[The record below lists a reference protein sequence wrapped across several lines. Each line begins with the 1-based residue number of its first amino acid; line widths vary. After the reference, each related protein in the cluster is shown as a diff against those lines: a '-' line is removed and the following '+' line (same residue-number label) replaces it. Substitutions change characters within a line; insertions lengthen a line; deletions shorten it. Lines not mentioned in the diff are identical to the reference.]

1 VAQQQARMNKQLKI
15 GWFEKNTKWL
25 LLAPTIF
32 LLLALTVYPLI
43 YALIAML
50 HKTNIRTGERTFI
63 GFQHFIEMG
72 TDPFFWNALKNT
84 VIYTGA
90 AVSVEFVL
98 GLALAIFLSTKLAG
112 RNIFRSLFLTPMML
126 PPIVAAVIFKIIYIP
141 DFGIINWFLGLIGI
155 EGIVWEASAN
165 TALLSIII
173 VDIWEWTPFMFLILL
188 AGLQA
193 IPLDPYE
200 AAEVD
205 GATKFQ
211 IFRDITFPL
220 LKPAVLIA
228 LLLRIMDTLR
238 IFDQIFIMTGGGPA
252 NATET
257 MSLYIYRHGFRFS
270 NIGYATAMSFV
281 MLILTILISNFFIS
295 RLKTEEVF

>member
-1 VAQQQARMNKQLKI
+1 VAQQQAGMNKQLKI

-155 EGIVWEASAN
+155 EGMVWEASAN

>member
-1 VAQQQARMNKQLKI
+1 MNKQLKI

-43 YALIAML
+43 YSFIAML
-50 HKTNIRTGERTFI
+50 HKINIRTGERTFI
-63 GFQHFIEMG
+63 GFQNFIEMG

-84 VIYTGA
+84 AIYTSV
-90 AVSVEFVL
+90 AVAVEFVL
-98 GLALAIFLSTKLAG
+98 GLSLAMFLSTKLAG

-141 DFGIINWFLGLIGI
+141 DFGILNWFLGLIGI
-155 EGIVWEASAN
+155 EGIIWEASVN

-205 GATKFQ
+205 GATQFQ

-220 LKPAVLIA
+220 LKPAILIA

-257 MSLYIYRHGFRFS
+257 MSLYIYRHAFRFS

>member
-1 VAQQQARMNKQLKI
+1 MNKQLKI

-25 LLAPTIF
+25 LLVPTIF

-43 YALIAML
+43 YAFIAML
-50 HKTNIRTGERTFI
+50 HKINIRTGERTFI
-63 GFQHFIEMG
+63 GFQNFIEMS
-72 TDPFFWNALKNT
+72 TDLFFWNALKNT
-84 VIYTGA
+84 AIYTGT
-90 AVSVEFVL
+90 AVAVEFVL
-98 GLALAIFLSTKLAG
+98 GLSLAMFLSTKLAG

-141 DFGIINWFLGLIGI
+141 DFGIINWFLGLFGI

-165 TALLSIII
+165 TALLSIIM

-220 LKPAVLIA
+220 LRPAVLIA

-270 NIGYATAMSFV
+270 NIGYATAMSFI

>member
-1 VAQQQARMNKQLKI
+1 MNKQLKV

-25 LLAPTIF
+25 LLVPTIF

-43 YALIAML
+43 YSFIAML
-50 HKTNIRTGERTFI
+50 HKINIRTGERTFI
-63 GFQHFIEMG
+63 GFQNFIEMG

-84 VIYTGA
+84 AIYTST
-90 AVSVEFVL
+90 AVAVEFVL
-98 GLALAIFLSTKLAG
+98 GLSLAMFLSTKLAG

-141 DFGIINWFLGLIGI
+141 DFGILNWFLGLIGI
-155 EGIVWEASAN
+155 EGIVWEASVN

-173 VDIWEWTPFMFLILL
+173 VDVWEWTPFMFLILL

-220 LKPAVLIA
+220 LKPAILIA

-257 MSLYIYRHGFRFS
+257 MSLYIYRHAFRFS

>member
-1 VAQQQARMNKQLKI
+1 MNKQLKI

-25 LLAPTIF
+25 LLTPTIF

>member
-1 VAQQQARMNKQLKI
+1 VAQQQARMTKQLKI

-25 LLAPTIF
+25 LLVPTIF

-43 YALIAML
+43 YSFIAML
-50 HKTNIRTGERTFI
+50 HKINIRTGERTFI
-63 GFQHFIEMG
+63 GFQNFIEMG

-84 VIYTGA
+84 AIYTGT
-90 AVSVEFVL
+90 AVTVEFVL
-98 GLALAIFLSTKLAG
+98 GLSLAMFLSTKLAG

-155 EGIVWEASAN
+155 EGIIWEASVN

-211 IFRDITFPL
+211 LAQARRSNCT
-220 LKPAVLIA
+220 
-228 LLLRIMDTLR
+228 T
-238 IFDQIFIMTGGGPA
+238 PA
-252 NATET
+252 NHG
-257 MSLYIYRHGFRFS
+257 YIE
-270 NIGYATAMSFV
+270 NI
-281 MLILTILISNFFIS
+281 
-295 RLKTEEVF
+295 

>member
-1 VAQQQARMNKQLKI
+1 MTKQLKI

-25 LLAPTIF
+25 LLVPTIF

-43 YALIAML
+43 YSFIAML
-50 HKTNIRTGERTFI
+50 HKINIRTGERTFI
-63 GFQHFIEMG
+63 GFQNFIEMG

-84 VIYTGA
+84 AIYTGT
-90 AVSVEFVL
+90 AVTVEFVL
-98 GLALAIFLSTKLAG
+98 GLSLAMFLSTKLAG

-155 EGIVWEASAN
+155 EGIIWEASVN

-257 MSLYIYRHGFRFS
+257 MSLYIYRHAFRFS

>member
-1 VAQQQARMNKQLKI
+1 MNKQLKI

-25 LLAPTIF
+25 LLVPTIL

-43 YALIAML
+43 YSFIAML
-50 HKTNIRTGERTFI
+50 HKINIRTGERTFI
-63 GFQHFIEMG
+63 GFQNFIEMG

-84 VIYTGA
+84 AIYTST
-90 AVSVEFVL
+90 AVAVEFVL
-98 GLALAIFLSTKLAG
+98 GLSLAMFLSTKLAG
-112 RNIFRSLFLTPMML
+112 RNMFRSLFLTPMML

-141 DFGIINWFLGLIGI
+141 DFGIINWFLGLVGI
-155 EGIVWEASAN
+155 EGIIWEASVN
-165 TALLSIII
+165 TALLSIIL

-220 LKPAVLIA
+220 LKPAILIA

-257 MSLYIYRHGFRFS
+257 MSLYIYRHAFRFS

>member
-1 VAQQQARMNKQLKI
+1 MDKQFKI

-25 LLAPTIF
+25 LLLPTIVF
-32 LLLALTVYPLI
+32 LLALTVYPLI
-43 YALIAML
+43 YSVIAML
-50 HKTNIRTGERTFI
+50 HTINIRTGERTFV
-63 GFQHFIEMG
+63 GLGNFIAMVK
-72 TDPFFWNALKNT
+72 DPFFWNALKNT
-84 VIYTGA
+84 AIYTGS
-90 AVSVEFVL
+90 AVSVEFL
-98 GLALAIFLSTKLAG
+98 IGLFLAVFLSSKIAG
-112 RNIFRSLFLTPMML
+112 RNIFRSLLLAPMML

-141 DFGIINWFLGLIGI
+141 DFGIVNWFLALFGI
-155 EGIVWEASAN
+155 TGIIWEASVK
-165 TALLSIII
+165 TALFSLIL
-173 VDIWEWTPFMFLILL
+173 VDVWEWTPFMFLILL

-205 GATKFQ
+205 GATGLQ

-220 LKPAVLIA
+220 LRPAVLIA
-228 LLLRIMDTLR
+228 LLLRVMDTLR

-257 MSLYIYRHGFRFS
+257 MSIYIYRHGFRFT

-281 MLILTILISNFFIS
+281 MLVLTILISNFFIK

>member
-1 VAQQQARMNKQLKI
+1 MNKQLKI

-63 GFQHFIEMG
+63 GFQNFIEMG
-72 TDPFFWNALKNT
+72 TDSFFWNALKNT
-84 VIYTGA
+84 VIYTGT

-155 EGIVWEASAN
+155 EGMVWEASAN
-165 TALLSIII
+165 TALLSIIL

-220 LKPAVLIA
+220 LKPAILIA

>member
-1 VAQQQARMNKQLKI
+1 MNKQLKI

-25 LLAPTIF
+25 LLVPTVF

-43 YALIAML
+43 YAFIAML
-50 HKTNIRTGERTFI
+50 HKINIRTGERTFI
-63 GFQHFIEMG
+63 GFQNFIEMS

-84 VIYTGA
+84 AIYTST
-90 AVSVEFVL
+90 AVAVEFAL
-98 GLALAIFLSTKLAG
+98 GLSLAVFLSTKLAG
-112 RNIFRSLFLTPMML
+112 RGIFRSLFLTPMML

-141 DFGIINWFLGLIGI
+141 DFGIINWFLSLIGI

-165 TALLSIII
+165 TALISLIL
-173 VDIWEWTPFMFLILL
+173 VDIWEWTPFMFLIL
-188 AGLQA
+188 
-193 IPLDPYE
+193 
-200 AAEVD
+200 
-205 GATKFQ
+205 TKFQ

-220 LKPAVLIA
+220 LRPAVLIA

-257 MSLYIYRHGFRFS
+257 MSLYIQ
-270 NIGYATAMSFV
+270 
-281 MLILTILISNFFIS
+281 
-295 RLKTEEVF
+295 

>member
-1 VAQQQARMNKQLKI
+1 
-15 GWFEKNTKWL
+15 
-25 LLAPTIF
+25 
-32 LLLALTVYPLI
+32 
-43 YALIAML
+43 
-50 HKTNIRTGERTFI
+50 
-63 GFQHFIEMG
+63 
-72 TDPFFWNALKNT
+72 
-84 VIYTGA
+84 
-90 AVSVEFVL
+90 
-98 GLALAIFLSTKLAG
+98 
-112 RNIFRSLFLTPMML
+112 MML

-141 DFGIINWFLGLIGI
+141 DFGIINWFLSLIGI
-155 EGIVWEASAN
+155 EGIIWEASAN
-165 TALLSIII
+165 TALLSLIL

-220 LKPAVLIA
+220 LRPAVLIA

-270 NIGYATAMSFV
+270 NIGYATAMSFI
-281 MLILTILISNFFIS
+281 MLILTLLISNYFIS

>member
-1 VAQQQARMNKQLKI
+1 MNKQLKI

-25 LLAPTIF
+25 LLVPTIF

-43 YALIAML
+43 YSFIAML
-50 HKTNIRTGERTFI
+50 HKINIRTGERTFI
-63 GFQHFIEMG
+63 GFQNFIEMG

-84 VIYTGA
+84 AIYTGTAVA
-90 AVSVEFVL
+90 AEFVL
-98 GLALAIFLSTKLAG
+98 GLSLAMFLSTKLAG

-141 DFGIINWFLGLIGI
+141 DFGVINWFLGLIGI
-155 EGIVWEASAN
+155 EGIIWEASVN

-220 LKPAVLIA
+220 LKPAILIA

-257 MSLYIYRHGFRFS
+257 MSLYIYRHAFRFS

>member
-1 VAQQQARMNKQLKI
+1 MSKQLNI
-15 GWFEKNTKWL
+15 GWFEKNTRWL
-25 LLAPTIF
+25 LLVPTIF

-43 YALIAML
+43 YSFIAML
-50 HKTNIRTGERTFI
+50 HKINIRTGERTFI
-63 GFQHFIEMG
+63 GFQNFIEMS

-84 VIYTGA
+84 AIYTST
-90 AVSVEFVL
+90 AVAVEFVL
-98 GLALAIFLSTKLAG
+98 GLSLAMLLSTKLAG
-112 RNIFRSLFLTPMML
+112 RGIFRSLFLTPMML

-141 DFGIINWFLGLIGI
+141 DFGIINWFLGLFGI

-165 TALLSIII
+165 TALISLIL

-270 NIGYATAMSFV
+270 NIGYATAMSFI
-281 MLILTILISNFFIS
+281 MLILTLLISNYFIS

>member
-1 VAQQQARMNKQLKI
+1 MNKQLKI

-155 EGIVWEASAN
+155 EGMVWEASAN

>member
-1 VAQQQARMNKQLKI
+1 MNKQFKI
-15 GWFEKNTKWL
+15 GWFEKHTKWL
-25 LLAPTIF
+25 LLLPTIL
-32 LLLALTVYPLI
+32 LLLALTIYPLI
-43 YALIAML
+43 YSVIAML
-50 HKTNIRTGERTFI
+50 HTINIRTGERTFV
-63 GFQHFIEMG
+63 GFQNFIDIAKDG
-72 TDPFFWNALKNT
+72 FFWNALKNT
-84 VIYTGA
+84 AIYTGT
-90 AVSVEFVL
+90 AVTIEFVL
-98 GLALAIFLSTKLAG
+98 GLALAEFLTSKIKG
-112 RNIFRSLFLTPMML
+112 RGLFRGLMLTPMML
-126 PPIVAAVIFKIIYIP
+126 PPIVAAMIFKVIYIP
-141 DFGIINWFLGLIGI
+141 NFGIINWFLGLFGI
-155 EGIVWEASAN
+155 KGMIWEASAK
-165 TALLSIII
+165 TALLSLII

-220 LKPAVLIA
+220 LRPAVLIA

-238 IFDQIFIMTGGGPA
+238 IFDQVFIMTGGGPA

-257 MSLYIYRHGFRFS
+257 MSIYIYRHGFRFS
-270 NIGYATAMSFV
+270 NIGYATAISFI
-281 MLILTILISNFFIS
+281 MLLLTILISNFFIA

>member
-1 VAQQQARMNKQLKI
+1 MNKQLKI

>member
-1 VAQQQARMNKQLKI
+1 MNKQLKI

-25 LLAPTIF
+25 LLVPTIL

-43 YALIAML
+43 YSFIAML
-50 HKTNIRTGERTFI
+50 HKINIRTGERTFI
-63 GFQHFIEMG
+63 GFQNFIEMG

-84 VIYTGA
+84 VIYTGT

-155 EGIVWEASAN
+155 EGMVWEASAN

>member
-1 VAQQQARMNKQLKI
+1 MHKQLKI

-25 LLAPTIF
+25 LLVPTIF

-43 YALIAML
+43 YSIIAML
-50 HKTNIRTGERTFI
+50 HKINIRTGERTFI
-63 GFQHFIEMG
+63 GFQNFIEMS
-72 TDPFFWNALKNT
+72 TDSFFWNALKNT
-84 VIYTGA
+84 AIYTST
-90 AVSVEFVL
+90 AVAVEFVL
-98 GLALAIFLSTKLAG
+98 GLSLAVFLSTKLAG
-112 RNIFRSLFLTPMML
+112 RGIFRSLFLTPMML

-141 DFGIINWFLGLIGI
+141 DFGVINWFLGLFGI
-155 EGIVWEASAN
+155 EGIIWEASAN
-165 TALLSIII
+165 TALLSLIL

-220 LKPAVLIA
+220 LRPAVLIA

-270 NIGYATAMSFV
+270 NIGYATAMSFI
-281 MLILTILISNFFIS
+281 MLILTLLISNFFIS

>member
-1 VAQQQARMNKQLKI
+1 MNKQLKI

-25 LLAPTIF
+25 LLVPTVF

-43 YALIAML
+43 YAFIAML
-50 HKTNIRTGERTFI
+50 HKINIRTGERTFI
-63 GFQHFIEMG
+63 GFQNFIEMS

-84 VIYTGA
+84 AIYTST
-90 AVSVEFVL
+90 AVAV
-98 GLALAIFLSTKLAG
+98 
-112 RNIFRSLFLTPMML
+112 LTPMML

-141 DFGIINWFLGLIGI
+141 DFGIINWFLSLIGI

-165 TALLSIII
+165 TALISLIL

-220 LKPAVLIA
+220 LRPAVLIA

-270 NIGYATAMSFV
+270 NIGYATAMSFI
-281 MLILTILISNFFIS
+281 MLILTLLISNYFIS

>member
-1 VAQQQARMNKQLKI
+1 VAQQQAGMNKQLKV

-228 LLLRIMDTLR
+228 LLLRIMATLR
-238 IFDQIFIMTGGGPA
+238 IFDQISLRPGGGPA

>member
-1 VAQQQARMNKQLKI
+1 MNKQLKI

-25 LLAPTIF
+25 LLMPTIL

-43 YALIAML
+43 YSFIAML
-50 HKTNIRTGERTFI
+50 HKINIRTGERTFI
-63 GFQHFIEMG
+63 GFQNFIEMG

-84 VIYTGA
+84 AIYTGT
-90 AVSVEFVL
+90 AVTVEFVL
-98 GLALAIFLSTKLAG
+98 GLSLAMFLSTKLAG

-155 EGIVWEASAN
+155 EGIIWEASVN

-220 LKPAVLIA
+220 LKPAILIA

-257 MSLYIYRHGFRFS
+257 MSLYIYRHAFRFS

>member
-1 VAQQQARMNKQLKI
+1 MNKQLKI

-25 LLAPTIF
+25 LLVPTIL

-43 YALIAML
+43 YSFIAML
-50 HKTNIRTGERTFI
+50 HKINIRTGERTFI
-63 GFQHFIEMG
+63 GFQNFIEMG

-84 VIYTGA
+84 AIYTGT
-90 AVSVEFVL
+90 AVAVEFVL
-98 GLALAIFLSTKLAG
+98 GLSLAMFLSTKLAG

-141 DFGIINWFLGLIGI
+141 DFGILNWFLGLIGI
-155 EGIVWEASAN
+155 EGIIWEASVN

-220 LKPAVLIA
+220 LKPAILIA

-257 MSLYIYRHGFRFS
+257 MSLYIYRHAFRFT

>member
-1 VAQQQARMNKQLKI
+1 MKNQVGKI
-15 GWFEKNTKWL
+15 SWVEKNIQWL
-25 LLAPTIF
+25 LLAPTVL

-43 YALIAML
+43 YAIIAML
-50 HKTNIRTGERTFI
+50 HRINVRTGERAFV
-63 GFQHFIEMG
+63 GLQNFIEMVQ
-72 TDPFFWNALKNT
+72 DPFFWNALKNT
-84 VIYTGA
+84 GIFTGS
-90 AVSVEFVL
+90 AVAVEFVL
-98 GLALAIFLSTKLAG
+98 GLSLALLLTSKIAG
-112 RNIFRSLFLTPMML
+112 RGVFRSLMLSPMML
-126 PPIVAAVIFKIIYIP
+126 PPIVAAIIFKVIYIP
-141 DFGIINWFLGLIGI
+141 DFGVINWFFGLFGI
-155 EGIVWEASAN
+155 EGIVWEASAD
-165 TALLSIII
+165 TALFSLII

-193 IPLDPYE
+193 LPLDPYE
-200 AAEVD
+200 SAKVD
-205 GATKFQ
+205 GASEVQ
-211 IFRDITFPL
+211 IFFYITFPL

-238 IFDQIFIMTGGGPA
+238 IFDQVFIMTGGGPA

-281 MLILTILISNFFIS
+281 MLILTVLISNIFIA